1 MKSNEPFNYIIMRP
15 YLRTRLNEVMQKI
28 EKLNISKQNYSIQEL
43 QSLDVLDQSQIQESK
58 RILQEADKFLTSAG
72 DLRKLIILSKN
83 DPRNEFRENLIE
95 RNLDEEIDVDLSDLQ
110 RATFTITDISFKANK
125 YTKILCEKV
134 LDLITKGYNR
144 DENKSFRKV
153 LNRLRLIYKK
163 ANTENAKKVN
173 VLDELKALSK
183 DLEGEEYK
191 GWDADIQANK
201 ADNYQILQSLY
212 NELIPVWNVEDVLYE
227 IKSQLNKQLL
237 RCLIK
242 DNYTNFKNWGF
253 RKDENGKW
261 VLNFDSEEVLQRYAF
276 HVPNLSK
283 ITSRGIGI
291 SIKSFRKFKYP
302 KAYTS
307 SVRKNTRDK
316 ISRTKLDIIRFFR
329 GNKNRF
335 ISLLENVDF
344 EHDRVED
351 YEAIQ
356 ELEIMVKI
364 MTEDNFNRLVKEHPE
379 ISDKVEKLRQ
389 IIFPQNI
396 NTCDE
401 ETLQELGQSTEYEEN
416 MREQIEQNLATYKT
430 IFVQYGNNLDKN
442 ASIYALRKHMR
453 DKFGITDIKVVQ
465 INAGEKKAGKGN
477 EGLIIDGG
485 DLVGNN
491 NFSYNYLGTKTINA
505 NSSIAQKSACG
516 VLKQFGIYVPSKIV
530 QYADAVLSDERIL
543 DARYGVNLAR
553 NLSNKALFE
562 FAESKRDDGTYL
574 IESDLTN
581 EELKE
586 WNLEEQYKKR
596 EEEIQEAI
604 NEIKDN
610 IFYTI
615 DANGQE
621 RYIAVVNKHLNCG
634 AMVSYSLGCDYY
646 LSIADTQPNFAD
658 AHQDF
663 LKEDESSIPK
673 VTFAITANPKKGNG
687 KLPDSIIKWCENL
700 RDNGEND
707 TMKIITVRTSIK
719 YTKAIYK
726 ANRRYGCIWRT

>member
-1 MKSNEPFNYIIMRP
+1 M
-15 YLRTRLNEVMQKI
+15 
-28 EKLNISKQNYSIQEL
+28 
-43 QSLDVLDQSQIQESK
+43 
-58 RILQEADKFLTSAG
+58 
-72 DLRKLIILSKN
+72 
-83 DPRNEFRENLIE
+83 
-95 RNLDEEIDVDLSDLQ
+95 
-110 RATFTITDISFKANK
+110 
-125 YTKILCEKV
+125 
-134 LDLITKGYNR
+134 
-144 DENKSFRKV
+144 
-153 LNRLRLIYKK
+153 
-163 ANTENAKKVN
+163 
-173 VLDELKALSK
+173 
-183 DLEGEEYK
+183 
-191 GWDADIQANK
+191 
-201 ADNYQILQSLY
+201 
-212 NELIPVWNVEDVLYE
+212 
-227 IKSQLNKQLL
+227 
-237 RCLIK
+237 
-242 DNYTNFKNWGF
+242 
-253 RKDENGKW
+253 
-261 VLNFDSEEVLQRYAF
+261 
-276 HVPNLSK
+276 
-283 ITSRGIGI
+283 
-291 SIKSFRKFKYP
+291 
-302 KAYTS
+302 
-307 SVRKNTRDK
+307 
-316 ISRTKLDIIRFFR
+316 
-329 GNKNRF
+329 
-335 ISLLENVDF
+335 LENVDF